1 MPNNLVVVTKNAYAV
16 SNMYKF
22 QMDPYLT
29 NQSNI
34 SFDISFIYVFE
45 IFIDIIKFGV
55 SIYFD
60 ILELLMIK
68 SKI

>member
-55 SIYFD
+55 YFD

-68 SKI
+68 FKI

>member
-29 NQSNI
+29 NQRNI
-34 SFDISFIYVFE
+34 SLDISFIYILE
-45 IFIDIIKFGV
+45 ISIDIIKFGV
-55 SIYFD
+55 
-60 ILELLMIK
+60 LELLMIK
-68 SKI
+68 YKI

>member
-29 NQSNI
+29 NKKNVSL
-34 SFDISFIYVFE
+34 DISFIYISE
-45 IFIDIIKFGV
+45 IFIAQNKDSRCA
-55 SIYFD
+55 SID
-60 ILELLMIK
+60 QI
-68 SKI
+68 